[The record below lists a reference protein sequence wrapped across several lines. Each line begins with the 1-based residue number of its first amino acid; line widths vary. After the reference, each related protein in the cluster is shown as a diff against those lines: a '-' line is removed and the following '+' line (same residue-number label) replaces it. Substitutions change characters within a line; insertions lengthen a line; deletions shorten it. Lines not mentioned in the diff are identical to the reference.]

1 MTTKRITHWFW
12 AWDDEKEEAW
22 LSKMAKEGL
31 HLKSIGAICFYDFE
45 VGEPRNDVYRL
56 DYILDRK
63 DYPAYLQLFRD
74 AGWEHIGEMGGWQY
88 FRTHAQDSQVP
99 EIYTDKDSKA
109 LKYQRVIITL
119 TVFLPILMMFAIRP
133 VSTDSHFAELY
144 MAGKFIMSLFLILY
158 AYAIIRIFGR
168 MQQLKKK

>member
-1 MTTKRITHWFW
+1 MTTKKITHWFW

-22 LSKMAKEGL
+22 LGKMAKEGL
-31 HLKSIGAICFYDFE
+31 HLKSIGVPCFYGFE
-45 VGEPRNDVYRL
+45 IGEPRNDVYRL

-63 DYPAYLQLFRD
+63 NYPAYLQLFRD
-74 AGWEHIGEMGGWQY
+74 AGWDHIGEMGGWQY
-88 FRTHAQDSQVP
+88 FRTQAQGSHIP

-119 TVFLPILMMFAIRP
+119 TIILPILMISATRP
-133 VSTDSHFAELY
+133 VDADSRFAELY
-144 MAGKFIMSLFLILY
+144 LAGKFLLDLFLILY
-158 AYAIIRIFGR
+158 AYSMIRIFGR